1 MHRSIFVLWDTS
13 YIWGLMVLHTLQG
26 MGVPHSVVSCNE
38 ITHGALSGKP
48 ALLLVPGG
56 TASLKYQALGDAGCE
71 AIRQFVADGGN
82 YLGFC
87 GGAGFGLSHDHGLN
101 LCPWGRA
108 TYSDRMQ
115 HLVSGHMLC
124 KVTEHSLS
132 PHMPSLS
139 LPIWWPGRFA
149 PETERTEHKDGAVHV
164 LAKYHKPGQD
174 FSFADIDISSLPP
187 ATFDQW
193 QDVYGVNMRVDFL
206 QDQPCVIAG
215 NYGKGRYVLSY
226 SHLETPNSPEA
237 NAWLAK
243 LLQELGQVQPQQNIS
258 PEWHLDKLPQH
269 WELTAET
276 ALLFAARDGV
286 KKLLTL
292 GKEHHLLFQ
301 RKPWL
306 CGWRTGIPG
315 GALNN
320 LYTTLCT
327 ILSLPPSP
335 EALSFWQ
342 EHKNVFSKLLPP
354 FLLGVEG
361 YLLAERLAT
370 TLSVPMPHAIN
381 RNLLKKQQEMLFGTV
396 MHSGGAHK
404 ELLQLAD
411 ALLFILLQ
419 GQK

>member
-13 YIWGLMVLHTLQG
+13 YIWGLMVLHTLKG
-26 MGVPHSVVSCNE
+26 MGIPHEVVSCNE

-56 TASLKYQALGDAGCE
+56 TASLKYQALGEKGCE
-71 AIRQFVADGGN
+71 AIRSFVADGGN

-87 GGAGFGLSHDHGLN
+87 GGAGFGLSHDHGLH
-101 LCPWGRA
+101 LCPWKRA

-115 HLVSGHMLC
+115 HLVSGHVLSRI
-124 KVTEHSLS
+124 TAHELS
-132 PHMPSLS
+132 PASPTLS

-149 PETERTEHKDGAVHV
+149 PEENTPVTI
-164 LAKYHKPGQD
+164 LASYEKSGHD
-174 FSFADIDISSLPP
+174 FSFADIDLSSLPP

-193 QDVYGVNMRVDFL
+193 QDMYGVNMRADFL
-206 QDQPCVIAG
+206 YGQACVITG

-237 NAWLAK
+237 NGWLAK
-243 LLQELGQVQPQQNIS
+243 LIQDLGQVQPKHTVS
-258 PEWHLDKLPQH
+258 PEWHLEKLPQH

-276 ALLFAARDGV
+276 ALLFAARDGI

-301 RKPWL
+301 RSPWL

-320 LYTTLCT
+320 LYTALCT
-327 ILSLPPSP
+327 ILSLPPTP
-335 EALSFWQ
+335 EAMLYWH
-342 EHKNVFSKLLPP
+342 EIKGHFSQILPS
-354 FLLGVEG
+354 FLLGAEG

-370 TLSVPMPHAIN
+370 TLAVPMPHAIK
-381 RNLLKKQQEMLFGTV
+381 RDLLKKQQEMLFGTV

-404 ELLQLAD
+404 ELLNMAD
-411 ALLFILLQ
+411 ALLFRLVK
-419 GQK
+419 GASNA

>member
-1 MHRSIFVLWDTS
+1 MHRSIYVLWDTS

-26 MGVPHSVVSCNE
+26 MGVPHGVVSCNE

-56 TASLKYQALGDAGCE
+56 TASLKYQALGENGCK
-71 AIRQFVADGGN
+71 AIRQFVAEGGN

-87 GGAGFGLSHDHGLN
+87 GGAGFGLSHDHGLA
-101 LCPWGRA
+101 LCPWKRA

-115 HLVSGHMLC
+115 HLVSGHVLSR
-124 KVTEHSLS
+124 VTKDHLS
-132 PHMPSLS
+132 PATDSLS

-149 PETERTEHKDGAVHV
+149 AQEDDAVTV
-164 LAKYHKPGQD
+164 LASYDKPGHD
-174 FSFADIDISSLPP
+174 FSFADIDVSSLPP

-193 QDVYGVNMRVDFL
+193 QDMYGVNMRADFL
-206 QDQPCVIAG
+206 HNQPCVITG
-215 NYGKGRYVLSY
+215 KYGKGRYVLSY

-243 LLQELGQVQPQQNIS
+243 LLQELGHVSPAQHIS
-258 PEWHLDKLPQH
+258 PQWQLEKLPQR

-292 GKEHHLLFQ
+292 GKEHHLFFQ
-301 RKPWL
+301 RSPWL

-320 LYTTLCT
+320 LYTALCT
-327 ILSLPPSP
+327 ILSLPPTP
-335 EALSFWQ
+335 EALAFWH
-342 EHKNVFSKLLPP
+342 EHKNVFSKVLPA

-370 TLSVPMPHAIN
+370 TLSVPMPGAIN
-381 RNLLKKQQEMLFGTV
+381 RDLLKKQQEMLFGTV

-404 ELLQLAD
+404 ELLHLAD
-411 ALLFILLQ
+411 ALLFILIR